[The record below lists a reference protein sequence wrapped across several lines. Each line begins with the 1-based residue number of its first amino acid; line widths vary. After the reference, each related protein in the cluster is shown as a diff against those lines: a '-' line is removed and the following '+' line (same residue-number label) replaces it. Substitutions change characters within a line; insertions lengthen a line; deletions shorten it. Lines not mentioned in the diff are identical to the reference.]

1 MWERNSHRKKKQS
14 LWNCAAVIAGSLVLV
29 GILLFRIL
37 CGSMTDSRQAV
48 PALTERGTLQVD
60 KQIAMIRAG
69 LTMEPAAE
77 VERKA
82 VYQLEDKNLVA
93 PKPDPDKFGK
103 ADSASS
109 LAWLLKDA
117 AALLEGQETLFTT
130 DTPIMESFGVHY
142 YLDETILAISWKQ
155 AVDGSMYTFSEVKI
169 AHPSQMRR
177 FFADG
182 VYGSAVLYTTTEMSR
197 SVNAVVATSGDYYKY
212 RSFGIVVNE
221 GKVYRAKGELL
232 DTCYIDQAGDLLFTR
247 AKELNGQ
254 EQIQQYVEE
263 HDIRYSLS
271 FGPVMIQQGAVCVP
285 NDYNSGEINQP
296 YARSALC
303 QLGPLH
309 YVVVTANTED
319 PCYGVP
325 TVKTFADNLCQMG
338 IPTAYALDGGQ
349 TAAIVMDQTLLNK
362 VSYGSERDISDI
374 LYFATAIPE

>member
-14 LWNCAAVIAGSLVLV
+14 LWNCAAVIAASLVLV
-29 GILLFRIL
+29 GMLLFRIL
-37 CGSMTDSRQAV
+37 CGSMTDSRQVV

-77 VERKA
+77 VESKV

-103 ADSASS
+103 ADAAGS

>member
-14 LWNCAAVIAGSLVLV
+14 LWNCAAVIAASLVLV
-29 GILLFRIL
+29 GMLLFRIL

-48 PALTERGTLQVD
+48 PALTEGGTLQVD

-69 LTMEPAAE
+69 LTVEPAAE
-77 VERKA
+77 AESKV

-103 ADSASS
+103 ADAAGS

-182 VYGSAVLYTTTEMSR
+182 VYGSVVLYTTTEMSR

-263 HDIRYSLS
+263 HNIRYSLS

-285 NDYNSGEINQP
+285 NDYNSGEINQS

>member
-14 LWNCAAVIAGSLVLV
+14 LWNCAAVIAASLVLV
-29 GILLFRIL
+29 GMLLFRIL

-319 PCYGVP
+319 P
-325 TVKTFADNLCQMG
+325 
-338 IPTAYALDGGQ
+338 
-349 TAAIVMDQTLLNK
+349 
-362 VSYGSERDISDI
+362 
-374 LYFATAIPE
+374 

>member
-14 LWNCAAVIAGSLVLV
+14 LWNCAAVIAASLVLV
-29 GILLFRIL
+29 GMLLFRIL